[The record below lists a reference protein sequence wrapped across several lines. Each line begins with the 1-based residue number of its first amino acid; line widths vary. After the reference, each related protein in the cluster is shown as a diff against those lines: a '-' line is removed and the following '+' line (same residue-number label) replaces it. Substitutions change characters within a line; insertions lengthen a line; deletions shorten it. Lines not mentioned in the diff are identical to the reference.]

1 MNRRTILLAEDN
13 PEEAVLTM
21 HALDCGHLLDEVII
35 AGDGQEC
42 LDYLFGAGRFAG
54 RDIRSMPALILL
66 DLKMPRL
73 GGLEVL
79 RRVRVDK
86 RTQHLPVVILTS
98 STDNNDL
105 WESYR
110 LGANSYIHKP
120 IEFARYS
127 AIMKKVGQ
135 YWLEFNIIPSDSGN
149 RRAALSPADAQAR

>member
-54 RDIRSMPALILL
+54 RDIRSMPALNL
-66 DLKMPRL
+66 
-73 GGLEVL
+73 
-79 RRVRVDK
+79 
-86 RTQHLPVVILTS
+86 
-98 STDNNDL
+98 
-105 WESYR
+105 
-110 LGANSYIHKP
+110 
-120 IEFARYS
+120 
-127 AIMKKVGQ
+127 
-135 YWLEFNIIPSDSGN
+135 LEFNIIPSDSGN